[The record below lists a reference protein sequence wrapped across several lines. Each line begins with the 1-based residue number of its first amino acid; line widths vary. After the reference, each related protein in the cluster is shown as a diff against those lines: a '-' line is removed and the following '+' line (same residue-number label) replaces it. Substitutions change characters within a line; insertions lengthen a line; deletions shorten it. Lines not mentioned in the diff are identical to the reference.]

1 MSNVQQLQPK
11 PRRGFFYPV
20 RMIFANILAIYR
32 RELQGYFLSPFFYV
46 VAGVFWL
53 LAGLFFAYIVTT
65 VVQYVAQA
73 DLGQQQFGTPPQAI
87 DVPQLILESYLGL
100 LGSISQVILPM
111 LSMGLYTEERKR
123 GTLEL
128 LATSP
133 ITNWSVATGKLL
145 AVVTFFATLI
155 LPLMIYEFITL
166 RSTSPPLS
174 PWLILAGHG
183 GLILFAAMILSL
195 GMFLSSLTDSAIVAA
210 IMTFA
215 LLLILWILDA
225 LAKTT
230 GGVVSEILTYL
241 SPVEHFSAMTRGVV
255 RTNSLILFGS
265 YIFLGIYLTAQSIDA
280 FRFQRN

>member
-1 MSNVQQLQPK
+1 MSNVQPLQPRPK
-11 PRRGFFYPV
+11 RGLLYPLQMV
-20 RMIFANILAIYR
+20 FTNIFAIYR
-32 RELQGYFLSPFFYV
+32 RELQGYFFSPFFYV
-46 VAGVFWL
+46 IAGVFWL

-65 VVQYVAQA
+65 VVQYVAQS
-73 DLGQQQFGTPPQAI
+73 DLTQQQFGTPSQII
-87 DVPQLILESYLGL
+87 DVPQMILESYLGL

-145 AVVTFFATLI
+145 AVVTFFTTLI
-155 LPLMIYEFITL
+155 VPLMVYEFITL
-166 RSTSPPLS
+166 SHTSPPLS
-174 PWLILAGHG
+174 PWLILVGHG

-230 GGVVSEILTYL
+230 GGVVSEVLTYL
-241 SPVEHFSAMTRGVV
+241 SPVEHFSSMTRGVV